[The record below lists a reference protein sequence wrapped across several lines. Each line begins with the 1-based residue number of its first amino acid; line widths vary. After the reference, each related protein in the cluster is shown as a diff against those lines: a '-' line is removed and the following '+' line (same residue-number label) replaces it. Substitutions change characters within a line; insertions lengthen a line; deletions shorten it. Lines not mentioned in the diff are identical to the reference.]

1 MKNNQKMIGNLLL
14 TLTALIWGTAF
25 VFQRKG
31 MESIEPITFTSARMA
46 LAAVAVG
53 IAAFII
59 TKKTVSKSDPAKSKK
74 ISAESEKIS
83 AESEKIFAE
92 SKEISAESEKISAK
106 SKEISAESGK
116 ISAETEKTS
125 AGSAKIP
132 SGSAKIPSE
141 SAKIS
146 SETGTKTSKSERAFS
161 ETERKTRRK
170 NTVLGGI
177 CCGSFL
183 ACASIFQQMG
193 IVYTTAGKAGFI
205 TAMYMIIV
213 PVIGF
218 VLFKKRNTW
227 LVWLAVLI
235 GVAGMYLLCMTE
247 GFTLTRGDTL
257 VCICAVL
264 FSGHILCC
272 DYFVQRGEAIWISA
286 IQFVTCSALSA
297 VAACILENPTW
308 EKVFSASIPIL
319 YCGILSGGVGYTL
332 QIIAQKFTDPT
343 IASLLMSLESVF
355 AVLAG
360 AILLGEHMTL
370 REMAGCV
377 VMFLIPSAE
386 NQFDEQN
393 TG

>member
-1 MKNNQKMIGNLLL
+1 MINNQKMIGNLLL

-53 IAAFII
+53 IAAYIF
-59 TKKTVSKSDPAKSKK
+59 TKKTVAKSAPAELKKISAKSGKKSAESKK
-74 ISAESEKIS
+74 ISAES
-83 AESEKIFAE
+83 
-92 SKEISAESEKISAK
+92 
-106 SKEISAESGK
+106 
-116 ISAETEKTS
+116 
-125 AGSAKIP
+125 AKIP
-132 SGSAKIPSE
+132 AGSE
-141 SAKIS
+141 KIS
-146 SETGTKTSKSERAFS
+146 SETGTKTSKSERPFS
-161 ETERKTRRK
+161 ETERKNRRK

-177 CCGSFL
+177 CCGAFL

-235 GVAGMYLLCMTE
+235 GVAGMYLLCITE

-272 DYFVQRGEAIWISA
+272 DYFVQRGEPIWISA

-297 VAACILENPTW
+297 VAACILETPTW
-308 EKVFSASIPIL
+308 EKVVSAAIPIL

-360 AILLGEHMTL
+360 AILLHERMTP
-370 REMAGCV
+370 REMAGCA
-377 VMFLIPSAE
+377 VMFIAILLVQIPLPDRSVGE
-386 NQFDEQN
+386 SV
-393 TG
+393 

>member
-1 MKNNQKMIGNLLL
+1 MIKNQKMIGNLLL
-14 TLTALIWGTAF
+14 TLTALIWGMAF

-53 IAAFII
+53 IAAFIY
-59 TKKTVSKSDPAKSKK
+59 TKKPVAKTAPSESKK
-74 ISAESEKIS
+74 ISAE
-83 AESEKIFAE
+83 
-92 SKEISAESEKISAK
+92 
-106 SKEISAESGK
+106 
-116 ISAETEKTS
+116 
-125 AGSAKIP
+125 
-132 SGSAKIPSE
+132 
-141 SAKIS
+141 
-146 SETGTKTSKSERAFS
+146 
-161 ETERKTRRK
+161 TERKNRRK

-177 CCGSFL
+177 CCGTFL

-297 VAACILENPTW
+297 VTACILENPTW
-308 EKVFSASIPIL
+308 EKVFSAAIPIL

-360 AILLGEHMTL
+360 AILLGERMTL

-377 VMFLIPSAE
+377 VMFVAIVLVQIPLPDSFSRE
-386 NQFDEQN
+386 PV
-393 TG
+393 

>member
-1 MKNNQKMIGNLLL
+1 MIKNQKMIGNLLL
-14 TLTALIWGTAF
+14 TLTALIWGMAF

-53 IAAFII
+53 IAAFIY
-59 TKKTVSKSDPAKSKK
+59 TKKPVAKTVPAETKK
-74 ISAESEKIS
+74 IPSETEKTSAE
-83 AESEKIFAE
+83 AE
-92 SKEISAESEKISAK
+92 
-106 SKEISAESGK
+106 K
-116 ISAETEKTS
+116 ISAETE
-125 AGSAKIP
+125 
-132 SGSAKIPSE
+132 
-141 SAKIS
+141 
-146 SETGTKTSKSERAFS
+146 
-161 ETERKTRRK
+161 RKNRRK

-177 CCGSFL
+177 CCGTFL

-272 DYFVQRGEAIWISA
+272 DYFVQ
-286 IQFVTCSALSA
+286 
-297 VAACILENPTW
+297 
-308 EKVFSASIPIL
+308 K
-319 YCGILSGGVGYTL
+319 
-332 QIIAQKFTDPT
+332 
-343 IASLLMSLESVF
+343 
-355 AVLAG
+355 
-360 AILLGEHMTL
+360 
-370 REMAGCV
+370 
-377 VMFLIPSAE
+377 
-386 NQFDEQN
+386 
-393 TG
+393 

>member
-1 MKNNQKMIGNLLL
+1 MIKNQKMIGNLLL

-46 LAAVAVG
+46 LAAVAVSV
-53 IAAFII
+53 AALIF
-59 TKKTVSKSDPAKSKK
+59 TKKTAAKTAPFSEPEGTLSKPERMLSEPERTLPG
-74 ISAESEKIS
+74 AERTFSEP
-83 AESEKIFAE
+83 
-92 SKEISAESEKISAK
+92 EIMF
-106 SKEISAESGK
+106 
-116 ISAETEKTS
+116 
-125 AGSAKIP
+125 
-132 SGSAKIPSE
+132 
-141 SAKIS
+141 
-146 SETGTKTSKSERAFS
+146 SER
-161 ETERKTRRK
+161 ERETRRK

-218 VLFKKRNTW
+218 ILFKKRNTW

-235 GVAGMYLLCMTE
+235 GVTGMYLLCITE

-297 VAACILENPTW
+297 VAACILETPTW
-308 EKVFSASIPIL
+308 EKVVSAAIPIL

-360 AILLGEHMTL
+360 AILLHERMTP
-370 REMAGCV
+370 RELAGCV
-377 VMFLIPSAE
+377 VMFVAIVLVQIPLPDRSGRE
-386 NQFDEQN
+386 
-393 TG
+393 

>member
-1 MKNNQKMIGNLLL
+1 MIKNQKMIGNLLL
-14 TLTALIWGTAF
+14 TLTALIWGMAF

-53 IAAFII
+53 IAAFIY
-59 TKKTVSKSDPAKSKK
+59 TKKPVAKTVPA
-74 ISAESEKIS
+74 ETE
-83 AESEKIFAE
+83 
-92 SKEISAESEKISAK
+92 
-106 SKEISAESGK
+106 K
-116 ISAETEKTS
+116 ISAETE
-125 AGSAKIP
+125 
-132 SGSAKIPSE
+132 
-141 SAKIS
+141 
-146 SETGTKTSKSERAFS
+146 
-161 ETERKTRRK
+161 RKNRRK

-177 CCGSFL
+177 CCGAFL

-227 LVWLAVLI
+227 IVWLAVLI
-235 GVAGMYLLCMTE
+235 GVAGMYLLCITE

-272 DYFVQRGEAIWISA
+272 DYFVQRGEPIWISA

-297 VAACILENPTW
+297 VAACILETPTW
-308 EKVFSASIPIL
+308 EKVVSAAIPIL

-360 AILLGEHMTL
+360 AILLHERMTP
-370 REMAGCV
+370 REMAGCA
-377 VMFLIPSAE
+377 VMFIAILLVQIPLPDRSVRE
-386 NQFDEQN
+386 LV
-393 TG
+393 

>member
-1 MKNNQKMIGNLLL
+1 MIKNQKMIGNLLL

-53 IAAFII
+53 NAAFIF
-59 TKKTVSKSDPAKSKK
+59 TKKPVAKTAPSESKK
-74 ISAESEKIS
+74 ISAESK
-83 AESEKIFAE
+83 
-92 SKEISAESEKISAK
+92 
-106 SKEISAESGK
+106 K
-116 ISAETEKTS
+116 ISAETE
-125 AGSAKIP
+125 
-132 SGSAKIPSE
+132 
-141 SAKIS
+141 
-146 SETGTKTSKSERAFS
+146 
-161 ETERKTRRK
+161 RKNRRK

-177 CCGSFL
+177 CCGAFL

-227 LVWLAVLI
+227 IVWLAVLI
-235 GVAGMYLLCMTE
+235 GVAGMYLLCITE

-272 DYFVQRGEAIWISA
+272 DYFVQRGEPIWISA

-297 VAACILENPTW
+297 VAACILETPTW
-308 EKVFSASIPIL
+308 EKVVSAAIPIL

-360 AILLGEHMTL
+360 AILLHERMTP
-370 REMAGCV
+370 REMAGCA
-377 VMFLIPSAE
+377 VMFIAILLVQIPLPDRSVRE
-386 NQFDEQN
+386 LV
-393 TG
+393 

>member
-1 MKNNQKMIGNLLL
+1 MIKNQKMIGNLLL
-14 TLTALIWGTAF
+14 TLTALIWGMAF

-53 IAAFII
+53 IAAFIY
-59 TKKTVSKSDPAKSKK
+59 TKKPVAKTVPA
-74 ISAESEKIS
+74 ETE
-83 AESEKIFAE
+83 
-92 SKEISAESEKISAK
+92 
-106 SKEISAESGK
+106 K
-116 ISAETEKTS
+116 ISAETE
-125 AGSAKIP
+125 
-132 SGSAKIPSE
+132 
-141 SAKIS
+141 
-146 SETGTKTSKSERAFS
+146 
-161 ETERKTRRK
+161 RKNRRK

-177 CCGSFL
+177 CCGTFL

-297 VAACILENPTW
+297 VTACILENPTW
-308 EKVFSASIPIL
+308 EKVFSAAIPIL

-360 AILLGEHMTL
+360 AILLGERMTL

-377 VMFLIPSAE
+377 VMFVAIVLVQIPLPDPFSRE
-386 NQFDEQN
+386 SV
-393 TG
+393 